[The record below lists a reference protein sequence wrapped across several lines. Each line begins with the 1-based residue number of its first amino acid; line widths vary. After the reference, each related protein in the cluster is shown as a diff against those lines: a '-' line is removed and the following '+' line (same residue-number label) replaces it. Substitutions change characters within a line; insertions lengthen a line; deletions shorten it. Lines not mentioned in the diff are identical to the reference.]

1 MDARDGFEITPVA
14 LPEFRIAR
22 PHPRLGDP
30 DFDPVDA
37 VLDSPEFR
45 DAIIWKAQGGE
56 AALLEDANGLAA
68 KVRGLDDNRFGI
80 VKRRAGSVTPFAQ
93 TLRIGD
99 AWIVEVHDGTDD
111 DWAHRVL
118 RAARSVPAGQ
128 LDPAESWNASDA
140 ADIMW
145 SWLHGDRLEHLQRVP
160 LR

>member
-1 MDARDGFEITPVA
+1 MA
-14 LPEFRIAR
+14 LPEFRVAEPNEWR
-22 PHPRLGDP
+22 GDP
-30 DFDPVDA
+30 DFDPVDEL
-37 VLDSPEFR
+37 LDLPAFR
-45 DAIIWKAQGGE
+45 DAIFWAPQGGGVE
-56 AALLEDANGLAA
+56 PLRDADALAA
-68 KVRGLDDNRFGI
+68 RVHGLGDNRFG
-80 VKRRAGSVTPFAQ
+80 VAKRRAESVTPFAQ

-118 RAARSVPAGQ
+118 RAARSLPAEQ
-128 LDPAESWNASDA
+128 LDPAESWNPSDA